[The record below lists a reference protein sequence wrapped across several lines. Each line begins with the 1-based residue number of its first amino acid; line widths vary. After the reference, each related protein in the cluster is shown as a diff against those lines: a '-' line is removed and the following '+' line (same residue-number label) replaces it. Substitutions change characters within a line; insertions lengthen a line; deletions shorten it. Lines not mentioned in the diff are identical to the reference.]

1 LRVVE
6 LTRQLVRLPSES
18 SAPTRTEPAGPENRV
33 AEFLFSTLQ
42 QGGLKTWKQPVTEK
56 RYNVLAHYPGEGPKL
71 LLTGHMDTVSAQGMT
86 DPFDGRLADNRIWG
100 RGACDDKG
108 PLAAVVSVLL
118 WMQEKG
124 LGSHYDIIFAA
135 TVDEESQM
143 MGAQKL
149 AGWLEDFDLCIALEP
164 TCLKIVRGHK
174 GDLRLK
180 ITTKGRAA
188 HSSEP
193 GQGENAVEKMLHLMN
208 GLSGNANDFL
218 RFPGNLDCGRATF
231 SVTSIHG
238 GGSSNIIPDHCNMTV
253 DFRLLPDMT
262 PEKVLQKVYS
272 IIGSGAEIEVL
283 FSGSGMITE
292 FNQPLVK
299 RLAEIL
305 TCRQEDPG
313 PVCVSY
319 ATDCC
324 RLVAKG
330 PCIVWGPGDIRQA
343 HNQVEF
349 IEVGQ
354 LHKAVEVLQE
364 YLCLSEQES
373 G

>member
-1 LRVVE
+1 MDPQLRAVE

-18 SAPTRTEPAGPENRV
+18 SAPTSTAPASPENRV
-33 AEFLFSTLQ
+33 ADFLFSTLQ
-42 QGGLKTWKQPVTEK
+42 QGGLKTWKQPVTGK
-56 RYNVLAHYPGEGPKL
+56 RFNVLAHYPGEGPKL

-124 LGSHYDIIFAA
+124 LDSYYDIIFAA

-143 MGAQKL
+143 TGAQKL

-174 GDLRLK
+174 GNLRLK
-180 ITTKGRAA
+180 ITTNGRAT

-193 GQGENAVEKMLHLMN
+193 AHGDNAVEKMLHLMN
-208 GLSGNANDFL
+208 GLSGYVKDFS
-218 RFPGNLDCGRATF
+218 RFSGNLDCGKAAF
-231 SVTSIHG
+231 SITSIHG
-238 GGSSNIIPDHCNMTV
+238 GSSSNIIPDHCAVTV
-253 DFRLLPDMT
+253 DFRLLPDMV
-262 PEKVLQKVYS
+262 PEKILQDVHA
-272 IIGSGAEIEVL
+272 IIGPGAEIEVF
-283 FSGSGMITE
+283 FSGSGMTTD
-292 FNQPLVK
+292 FDQPLVT
-299 RLAEIL
+299 RLAEII
-305 TCRQEDPG
+305 TGRQEDPG

-354 LHKAVEVLQE
+354 LHKAVAVLQE
-364 YLCLSEQES
+364 FLCLP
-373 G
+373 